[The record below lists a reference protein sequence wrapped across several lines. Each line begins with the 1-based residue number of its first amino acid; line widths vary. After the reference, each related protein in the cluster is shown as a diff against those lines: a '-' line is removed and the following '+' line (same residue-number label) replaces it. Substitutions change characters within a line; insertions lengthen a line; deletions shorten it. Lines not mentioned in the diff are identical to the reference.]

1 MASQAKVLYDFEA
14 VPGSG
19 EICLAANEIITVTD
33 MTMGEGWWTG
43 VNSGGENGHFPTNY
57 VELIA
62 NAQSSAPVPIPSAAS
77 SSYNPAQAA
86 SLNIGQGSY
95 NGQTHD
101 LDGGIEENSALTAHD
116 QNANA
121 HAASYQGMEN
131 RGYDEWN
138 AAQGPSTARTGAGD
152 DNWEDEVWDDASEF
166 SPITPMTPLPGTN
179 FALGQGQQQAEVA
192 APGPSTLVRT
202 NTMRKGLQRFSMYAK
217 HGMDGYLS
225 GKVVLKNKERIL
237 IMESELGAVWEYPP
251 LPLIC
256 MVDDPTKGTK
266 LHGLKSYIEYRLIP
280 KDTLCPVSHR
290 YKHFDW
296 LHERLVNKFG
306 VSIPIPPLPEKQ
318 MAGRFEHEFIQLRKE
333 RLQAWLNRI
342 CRHPVIS
349 QSEVFQHFLRFTDEK
364 AWKTGKRR
372 AEKDEAVG
380 AALFSMVDTPPDEI
394 TLTATEQTL
403 ETFGRFVKAMD
414 ETTKTVLSVGQ
425 DHWKT
430 CSTTLSKELQRF
442 GKSLGDLSDAFKAS
456 AYTGE
461 DPTLTDALSKAS
473 QTYDEIATIV
483 MEQPKNDW
491 HYLMEC
497 NLEYKGI
504 LACFPDILATHKGAV
519 DKLKECDK
527 LINTSKMSVQEKQ
540 AITTRVSV
548 MSYAIQAEA
557 NHFHYGRIYDYRQAM
572 KAFLAEQIGFYQKIT
587 GKLQEA
593 LLAFDSCE

>member
-116 QNANA
+116 
-121 HAASYQGMEN
+121 QGMEN